1 MLPEQR
7 DDALSV
13 VMRRFT
19 INPQFK
25 SIHSMRTLA
34 TTDKELWRI
43 WKDAIPHMKMKLP
56 QHTHSYLICMFEN
69 NVEPD
74 NFIRTEM
81 SIYGNPTPIYT
92 DSWGQPSMF
101 WSDYNNLTQTQQNEL
116 KAKIKKD
123 KYERIIMRILDRAQ
137 IGDMFYMYNDDENR
151 YVIVDEPSKETS
163 CVIKAPCFKVDMMY
177 DDSDATTYVY
187 LLPAE
192 CTNFLIKHGIVPLA
206 SKTPL
211 VVPPIRGQIIDIP
224 SQNVL
229 DDYDDL
235 QNLPI
240 YKYCKRV
247 GKNKLLQMPDYNN
260 RENLTMSQLILYQ
273 HPENLAMYFDSFGT
287 IFSIARPRQFQRARP
302 SKIAELRSQSA

>member
-1 MLPEQR
+1 MDQLNPSALSRRQQRRHQRQPSENTRHQEQQEQPQRAVLPEQR

-123 KYERIIMRILDRAQ
+123 KY
-137 IGDMFYMYNDDENR
+137 
-151 YVIVDEPSKETS
+151 
-163 CVIKAPCFKVDMMY
+163 
-177 DDSDATTYVY
+177 
-187 LLPAE
+187 
-192 CTNFLIKHGIVPLA
+192 
-206 SKTPL
+206 
-211 VVPPIRGQIIDIP
+211 
-224 SQNVL
+224 
-229 DDYDDL
+229 
-235 QNLPI
+235 
-240 YKYCKRV
+240 
-247 GKNKLLQMPDYNN
+247 
-260 RENLTMSQLILYQ
+260 
-273 HPENLAMYFDSFGT
+273 
-287 IFSIARPRQFQRARP
+287 
-302 SKIAELRSQSA
+302 